1 MNSRLEIMRPVSI
14 VERPPTA
21 TLKQERHETPRP
33 PHILLIGFP
42 QSRSKVRFLDMA
54 ACGRRNESEKSN
66 TIPVHQRITIRM
78 REPLSRAS
86 ALPVDRLTL
95 QATTSGSTHS
105 AHAPQKI
112 SA

>member
-1 MNSRLEIMRPVSI
+1 MAISNVKYFPNIAAEYQRSVIPDSMRQM
-14 VERPPTA
+14 PTKK
-21 TLKQERHETPRP
+21 TE
-33 PHILLIGFP
+33 
-42 QSRSKVRFLDMA
+42 VRFHDMA

-86 ALPVDRLTL
+86 ALPVDRLTF

>member
-1 MNSRLEIMRPVSI
+1 AQRRA
-14 VERPPTA
+14 RPPSSAKSAVEYCPNTA
-21 TLKQERHETPRP
+21 AKYQ
-33 PHILLIGFP
+33 
-42 QSRSKVRFLDMA
+42 RSVIPESMRQMRTKKTEVRFHDMA

-105 AHAPQKI
+105 AQATHKL